1 MHDLLVRD
9 IGYLVLEPGS
19 EIADAWLAISAGR
32 VAAVGARGTEPVAR
46 QTISARQ
53 RTVTPGLINTHHH
66 MYQNLTRSYGPAVN
80 GSLFDWL
87 TGLYPIWENLDEE
100 AVYVS
105 TYVGLA
111 ELLLGGCTTSTDHLY
126 VHPRPNL
133 IDAQVR
139 AARDIGFRFYPTRG
153 SMSLSVEDGG
163 LPPASV
169 TQDADTILADSQR
182 LIDTYHDP
190 EPGAM
195 TRIALAPCSPFSVDD
210 ALMRRTAEL
219 SERTGVRL
227 HTHLAEDLD
236 EHTYCTERYG
246 RTPVEHF
253 EDVGWAGNR
262 SWVAHF
268 IHPSD
273 SETRRLASAGVGVA
287 HCPSSNM
294 LIGSGTARVAAL
306 HSEGMAVGLGCDGS
320 ASTDHASLW
329 LEARTALLLGRFIGG
344 PTSMTARDALGIA
357 TVGSA
362 RCLGWDDELGR
373 LTPGSVADLVAWHMD
388 PVSLA
393 GAHTDPVEALL
404 RCGPARAWITVVNG
418 RVLVESGELRV
429 AGLAD
434 ALVEHRRISTRMQHS
449 FAH

>member
-1 MHDLLVRD
+1 MHDLVIRD
-9 IGYLVLEPGS
+9 IGHLVLEPGS
-19 EIADAWLAISAGR
+19 ELSEAWLAVSSGR
-32 VAAVGARGTEPVAR
+32 VAAVGASGTEPHAQ
-46 QTISARQ
+46 QTISVGGRI
-53 RTVTPGLINTHHH
+53 VTPGLINTHHH
-66 MYQNLTRSYGPAVN
+66 IYQNLTRSYGPVVN

-87 TGLYPIWENLDEE
+87 TGLYPIWAGLDEE

-126 VHPRPNL
+126 VHPRPKL
-133 IDAQVR
+133 IDAQIC

-153 SMSLSVEDGG
+153 SMSLSTKDGG
-163 LPPASV
+163 LPPDSV
-169 TQDADTILADSQR
+169 TQDCDTILADSRR

-190 EPGAM
+190 APGAM
-195 TRIALAPCSPFSVDD
+195 TRIALAPCSPFSVDET
-210 ALMRRTAEL
+210 LMRQTAEL
-219 SERTGVRL
+219 SESTGVRM
-227 HTHLAEDLD
+227 HSHLAEDRD
-236 EHTYCTERYG
+236 EHAYCLERYG

-253 EDVGWAGNR
+253 EELGWAGDR

-273 SETRRLASAGVGVA
+273 DEARRLAAAGVGVA

-294 LIGSGTARVAAL
+294 LIGAGTARVAELRRSGA
-306 HSEGMAVGLGCDGS
+306 AVGLGCDGS

-329 LEARTALLLGRFIGG
+329 LEARTALLLGRFAGG
-344 PTSMTARDALGIA
+344 PTAMTARDALEIA

-373 LTPGSVADLVAWHMD
+373 LTPGSVADLVAWHLD

-393 GAHTDPVEALL
+393 GALTDPVEALL
-404 RCGPARAWITVVNG
+404 RCGPARAWTTVVDG
-418 RVLVESGELRV
+418 RVLVDAGELRLRGLPE
-429 AGLAD
+429 ALAD
-434 ALVEHRRISTRMQHS
+434 HRRIATRMQS
-449 FAH
+449 AFVN